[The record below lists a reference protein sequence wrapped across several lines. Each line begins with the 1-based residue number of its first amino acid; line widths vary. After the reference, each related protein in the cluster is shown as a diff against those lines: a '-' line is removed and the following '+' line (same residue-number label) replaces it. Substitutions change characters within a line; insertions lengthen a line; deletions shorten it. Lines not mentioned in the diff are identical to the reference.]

1 MTENRRKVQLHKK
14 GDQSDQWIPLTV
26 GSCVHLTDY
35 KNDPNV
41 TGAITNAVDAVNEN
55 EYDDLNTALMKLEN
69 RPDFVGA
76 TSSEDGERG
85 LVPAPL
91 KADAEKFLKGDG
103 TWSTVEGSEIGDG
116 EVTITV
122 NGTPY
127 VFTMNQSANLQID
140 INIPQNP
147 VIFQGTVDRTG
158 INGTSTPLPA
168 AGATNNGHEYKVTED
183 GTYQGVSAKVGD
195 TLISNGVAWVKI
207 PSGDEPSGTV
217 LSVAAGTGLQTNL
230 TNGAPITESG
240 ELSLV
245 SVNLSG
251 ATVGNN
257 TNTTPQ
263 FGDTF
268 VIPKFTYDEYGRV
281 TTVSDVTMTLPSA
294 QSYSL
299 APATTSTLG
308 GVIISTGLSVQS
320 DGTLTVNAASN
331 GTLGGVK
338 LGYVRQSGVAADER
352 KYAVEVDGNGKAYVD
367 VPWVEYTNAS
377 AASGDTTLSLVTTG
391 DKYVW
396 NNKPDIGS
404 GATDAAAGNHT
415 HAVSIGTDSGATVGI
430 NLAFGSQYKITA
442 GGESFVFT
450 TPQAPSAYGSG
461 TGINIDSNNNI
472 NVKLGYTTSG
482 NNRAVE
488 ADSNG
493 NLYVTQTDT
502 TYSDYTPATS
512 TNGVAGL
519 VPAPT
524 TSDKAKFLNGGSGWV
539 ALAIDETK
547 TVSSGLSSF
556 AVTYGHNYFVGGA
569 DVTAISSGS
578 NNAVNT
584 LTITGVNGTDNPTG
598 ADFEANI
605 FFKAGSSFTK
615 PTFSNNT
622 PMLIGDLPTFE
633 ADGIYLMSL
642 YKGTVIFGTL
652 SSYTNA

>member
-69 RPDFVGA
+69 RPNFVGA
-76 TSSEDGERG
+76 TSLEDGERG

-127 VFTMNQSANLQID
+127 VFTMNQSTNLQID
-140 INIPQNP
+140 ISIPQNP

-195 TLISNGVAWVKI
+195 TLISNGVTWVKI

-230 TNGAPITESG
+230 TNSAPITESG

-320 DGTLTVNAASN
+320 DGTLTVNAAGN

-377 AASGDTTLSLVTTG
+377 AASGGTALSLVTTG

-450 TPQAPSAYGSG
+450 TPSQTHNTAYLYAGTSSGSG
-461 TGINIDSNNNI
+461 N
-472 NVKLGYTTSG
+472 
-482 NNRAVE
+482 A
-488 ADSNG
+488 
-493 NLYVTQTDT
+493 
-502 TYSDYTPATS
+502 AT
-512 TNGVAGL
+512 TNGGTHL
-519 VPAPT
+519 IL
-524 TSDKAKFLNGGSGWV
+524 SDGG
-539 ALAIDETK
+539 
-547 TVSSGLSSF
+547 TVSSRVNLVGSDVS
-556 AVTYGHNYFVGGA
+556 VTSDANGVVTVDATNKADKQKDIVITVGTGA
-569 DVTAISSGS
+569 NAGVFNRTTDPTHAEHIDASS
-578 NNAVNT
+578 NNKLLIKSGYNYTFSAEINSISIDTTAATGDLETNITFEIAQGATGT
-584 LTITGVNGTDNPTG
+584 LVTLPTG
-598 ADFEANI
+598 AKYVKDEPVWAAEGEYIVSYYKSLFVFGEI
-605 FFKAGSSFTK
+605 GTK
-615 PTFSNNT
+615 
-622 PMLIGDLPTFE
+622 
-633 ADGIYLMSL
+633 
-642 YKGTVIFGTL
+642 
-652 SSYTNA
+652 